1 MSRTITLAGFA
12 VIALAMLGYELAGLI
27 FRRTPTLGD
36 ALNLV
41 TRSRPGRWIVL
52 GAWLWL
58 GWHLFVRA
66 SWR

>member
-12 VIALAMLGYELAGLI
+12 ILALAILGYELAGLLW
-27 FRRTPTLGD
+27 RRTPTLGD
-36 ALNLV
+36 ALSLV
-41 TRSRPGRWIVL
+41 TRSRSGRWVILAGWMWV
-52 GAWLWL
+52 

>member
-12 VIALAMLGYELAGLI
+12 VLGLAILGYELAGMVW
-27 FRRTPTLGD
+27 RRTPTLGE
-36 ALNLV
+36 ALSLV
-41 TRSRPGRWIVL
+41 TSSRTGRWLVL
-52 GAWLWL
+52 AGWIWV